1 MDKNKLEADFTDFMD
16 QLDVIGKQYI
26 LDNNF
31 EPEKLEET
39 CVECG
44 KKFYTFW
51 NYDKCLECRKI
62 DTLIRENKGDA

>member
-1 MDKNKLEADFTDFMD
+1 MDKTNIEIDFTDFMD
-16 QLDVIGKQYI
+16 QLDIIGKRFIIDQNI
-26 LDNNF
+26 S
-31 EPEKLEET
+31 PEKLEET

-62 DTLIRENKGDA
+62 YYKIREK